1 MAIAMVYL
9 LLMQKK
15 AITNKNLHMK
25 KIIFCSLLTAFSA
38 MAFCQSTV
46 LPTAPQ
52 KGITVI
58 TNATVHNGNGKTIE
72 NATIVITDGKI
83 TAVGNNIPTPANAIV
98 VDAKGKQVYPGLILP
113 VSNLGLVEISS
124 VRATS
129 DVQEIGDMNPNV
141 RSIVAYN
148 ADSKVINTLRSNG
161 ILMANIVPQG
171 SFLAGSS
178 SVVQLDAWNWEDAAV
193 KTDAGMHFY
202 MPSLMA
208 RGRGFGGG
216 GGGGRFGPQQQSQ
229 TDPVKEGL
237 DKIEG
242 LKTFFREAKAYLS
255 EPNHKETNLKFEA
268 VKGLFDRTQKFYVH
282 ANIVKQML
290 VALDFVKEF
299 NFDVV
304 IVGGSDSWQIAD
316 LLKQHNVAVVLQQQ
330 HSLPTLDDDDIDQ
343 PYKSATA
350 LQKAGVVYSISDDD
364 PQTRGRNIAFNA
376 GTAVAYGL
384 TKEEALQA
392 ITLNAAKIMGVS
404 DKAGSI
410 EVGKDANI
418 IISEGDILDMG
429 TSKVTEAF
437 IQGRKIDLTDKQK
450 LLNERYEKKYD
461 LKKAKPF

>member
-1 MAIAMVYL
+1 
-9 LLMQKK
+9 
-15 AITNKNLHMK
+15 MK
-25 KIIFCSLLTAFSA
+25 KIILNILSIGLLSA
-38 MAFCQSTV
+38 ANSQETV
-46 LPTAPQ
+46 LPTGPA
-52 KGITVI
+52 KGVTVI
-58 TNATVHNGNGKTIE
+58 TNATVHNGNGKTTE

-83 TAVGNNIPTPANAIV
+83 TAVGNNVTIPPNATV
-98 VDAKGKQVYPGLILP
+98 VDGKGKHVYPGLMLP
-113 VSNLGLVEISS
+113 VSNLGLVEISA
-124 VRATS
+124 VRASS
-129 DVQEIGDMNPNV
+129 DVAEIGDMNPNV

-148 ADSKVINTLRSNG
+148 TDSKVINTLRSNG

-208 RGRGFGGG
+208 RPRGFGGG
-216 GGGGRFGPQQQSQ
+216 GGGGRFGPQAQTQ

-242 LKTFFREAKAYLS
+242 LKTFFREARAYLA
-255 EPNHKETNLKFEA
+255 EPTHKESNLKFDA

-299 NFDVV
+299 NFDLV

-330 HSLPTLDDDDIDQ
+330 HSLPTLDDDDVDQ
-343 PYKSATA
+343 PYKSAAA

-364 PQTRGRNIAFNA
+364 PQTRGRNLAFNA
-376 GTAVAYGL
+376 GTAAAYGL
-384 TKEEALQA
+384 TKEEALSA

-418 IISEGDILDMG
+418 IISEGDIMDMR
-429 TSKVTEAF
+429 TSKVTDAF
-437 IQGRKIDLTDKQK
+437 IQGRKIDLTDKHK
-450 LLNERYEKKYD
+450 LLNDKFNKKYD
-461 LKKAKPF
+461 LKQAKPF